1 MRAIDLH
8 VHLTPQC
15 FQREVLNG
23 RTFHGLTAAWGELD
37 NPRNSWTPEQR
48 LLDMDSMGI
57 DVQVL
62 SPTVSFYQYEA
73 EVSTTTAIARDCNNE
88 IGEMMKQWPDRFSG
102 LATLPMQ
109 DVSAA
114 IAELERCM
122 KKLNFKGAQ
131 INDHINGKMLDD
143 PMFLPFWKAV
153 EQLGAIILFHQA
165 AGSTVVT
172 TRTKKYFLPNTIGNL
187 TDRTI
192 TFASL
197 VFGGVMDRFPNL
209 RICLSHGGGYT
220 SFGIGRMDRGWEV
233 KREARGNISRPPSA
247 YLSAFY
253 YDCIT
258 FSEPALRMLI
268 DTVGID
274 RVVLGTDYPATMR
287 IDWPASWVL
296 GLKSLTMEEKEAILH
311 KNLEKLLGL

>member
-1 MRAIDLH
+1 MRAIDIH

-23 RTFHGLTAAWGELD
+23 RTFHGLDATYGELD
-37 NPRNSWTPEQR
+37 NPRHAWTPEQR

-62 SPTVSFYQYEA
+62 SPGVSFYKYDA
-73 EVSTTTAIARDCNNE
+73 DVSTTSAIAQDCNNE
-88 IGEMMKQWPDRFSG
+88 IGQMIKDFPGRFSG
-102 LATLPMQ
+102 LANLPMQ

-114 IAELERCM
+114 IDELDRCM
-122 KKLNFKGAQ
+122 NKLNFKGAQ
-131 INDHINGKMLDD
+131 INDHVNGKTLDD
-143 PMFLPFWKAV
+143 PVFLPFWKAV
-153 EQLGAIILFHQA
+153 EQLGAMILFHQS
-165 AGSTVVT
+165 GSTVVSA
-172 TRTKKYFLPNTIGNL
+172 RTKKYHLPNTIGNL

-192 TFASL
+192 TFATL
-197 VFGGVMDRFPNL
+197 VFGGVMDKFPNL

-220 SFGIGRMDRGWEV
+220 CFGIGRIDRGWEV
-233 KREARGNISRPPSA
+233 KREACANISRPPSA
-247 YLSAFY
+247 YLRAFY

-258 FSEPALRMLI
+258 FSGPALRMLI

-274 RVVLGTDYPATMR
+274 RVVLGTDYPAPMR
-287 IDWPASWVL
+287 IDWPPSWIL
-296 GLKSLTMEEKEAILH
+296 AQKGLTLEEKEAILY

>member
-15 FQREVLNG
+15 FQREVLSG
-23 RTFHGLTAAWGELD
+23 RTFHGLTAAYGELD

-62 SPTVSFYQYEA
+62 SPNASFYKYDED
-73 EVSTTTAIARDCNNE
+73 VSTTTAIARDCNNE
-88 IGEMMKQWPDRFSG
+88 IGEMIKEWPDRFSG

-114 IAELERCM
+114 ITELDRCM
-122 KKLNFKGAQ
+122 NKLNFKGAQ
-131 INDHINGKMLDD
+131 INDHINGKTFDD
-143 PMFLPFWKAV
+143 PVFHPFWKAV
-153 EQLGAIILFHQA
+153 EQLGAMILIHQS
-165 AGSTVVT
+165 GSTVVSA
-172 TRTKKYFLPNTIGNL
+172 RTKKYHLSNTIGNL

-192 TFASL
+192 TFACF
-197 VFGGVMDRFPNL
+197 VFGGVMDKYPNL

-233 KREARGNISRPPSA
+233 QKEARGNISRPPSA
-247 YLSAFY
+247 YVSAFY

-258 FSEPALRMLI
+258 HSEPALRMLI
-268 DTVGID
+268 DTAGID
-274 RVVLGTDYPATMR
+274 RVILGTDYPADMC
-287 IDWPASWVL
+287 IDWPTSWVL
-296 GLKSLTMEEKEAILH
+296 GLKSLTLEEKEAILY